1 MQSNFN
7 NNDFEQFVKQNADQY
22 RMFPSEKVWKG
33 IHSSLHTRKRW
44 YGIGFSLL
52 LLTAGAVTWLMFSPS
67 GNKQTISSATPLI
80 TENIPADK
88 IVKQQKIPG
97 ITINNLPVTS
107 SSKTAPVVLSENILL
122 VDILPF
128 INPDNNLSVKQDNR
142 KSDPDNRT
150 EPVSDILMQNPKTG
164 NEVFTSS
171 SSPVNFTSPVSDDNA
186 DFVHG
191 SVSNQEAPAAEK
203 TVTVKREAY
212 PLSIESVQNIYKN
225 NTGKNKFSLELYFT
239 PTVSYRKLR
248 ENKTYLGSPQ
258 LSSGPF
264 AIAAVYDINSVVTHK
279 PDLGLELGLSARYK
293 VSKTLKVKAGLQFNI
308 SRYDI
313 KAFTYNGEV
322 ATIALNRG
330 NDSVRSWTNYRNFG
344 GYKADWLQ
352 NFYFSV
358 SAPVGAELRLAG
370 DDKTSLGIGG
380 TIQPTYILGDR
391 AYLISSDYKNYTE
404 VPSLT
409 RRWNV
414 STSLET
420 FVNYSTGKLRWQVG
434 PQVRY
439 QLLSSFQEKYPVREN
454 LFDFGLKV
462 GIMLNK

>member
-33 IHSSLHTRKRW
+33 IHTTLHTRRRW
-44 YGIGFSLL
+44 YSIGFALL

-67 GNKQTISSATPLI
+67 VNKQIVSSSSPEAAKNKPAT
-80 TENIPADK
+80 K
-88 IVKQQKIPG
+88 IVEQQKIPG
-97 ITINNLPVTS
+97 ITINNLPVASFETNAFVFS
-107 SSKTAPVVLSENILL
+107 
-122 VDILPF
+122 
-128 INPDNNLSVKQDNR
+128 DNR
-142 KSDPDNRT
+142 SVAD
-150 EPVSDILMQNPKTG
+150 ELPVSNAG
-164 NEVFTSS
+164 NDLAVTPNNTATDVIIPDEYASASPVKEAITNSDAITNS
-171 SSPVNFTSPVSDDNA
+171 SSPFNFTARVTDDNP
-186 DFVHG
+186 DFIHN
-191 SVSNQEAPAAEK
+191 SVTSQEPATEK
-203 TVTVKREAY
+203 KVTEKRESY
-212 PLSIESVQNIYKN
+212 PLSIESVQNSFKN
-225 NTGKNKFSLELYFT
+225 NSRKNRFSFQLYFT

-248 ENKTYLGSPQ
+248 ENKTYLRSAQ
-258 LSSGPF
+258 FSSGPF

-279 PDLGLELGLSARYK
+279 PDLGLELGLSAAYK
-293 VSKTLKVKAGLQFNI
+293 VSKTLKVKGGLQFNI

-313 KAFTYNGEV
+313 KAFIYNGEV
-322 ATIALNRG
+322 ATIALNSG
-330 NDSVRSWTNYRNFG
+330 YDSVRSWTNYRNFG

-439 QLLSSFQEKYPVREN
+439 QLLSSFQEKYPVKEN